1 MECLKRE
8 KCVKVLDRAC
18 KQTEFFLCSSDELEN
33 DSETGWC
40 MYQKSGINHL
50 HQTTVLFSYI
60 VTIERDQFIDTS
72 HHFISYARL
81 GVAS

>member
-1 MECLKRE
+1 MECLKNE

-40 MYQKSGINHL
+40 MYQKPGLKMKYLIGIKQDFYL
-50 HQTTVLFSYI
+50 Y
-60 VTIERDQFIDTS
+60 
-72 HHFISYARL
+72 
-81 GVAS
+81 

>member
-1 MECLKRE
+1 MECLKTE

-40 MYQKSGINHL
+40 MYQKPGKNIWIKLLVFFVIAFKRS
-50 HQTTVLFSYI
+50 TY
-60 VTIERDQFIDTS
+60 
-72 HHFISYARL
+72 
-81 GVAS
+81 